1 MTSSIYPSPTTPF
14 AAPAS
19 GTDILQSDIIITRAM
34 VSPGGG
40 GTLRLL
46 FGFTLAATAAVTIF
60 NNATSKGQLNA
71 DNSSAILT
79 NGYYRFDIDVEEGD
93 NINLQ
98 ASENITAV
106 LFFRAH
112 LVQFGA

>member
-1 MTSSIYPSPTTPF
+1 
-14 AAPAS
+14 
-19 GTDILQSDIIITRAM
+19 M

-40 GTLRLL
+40 GLLRLY
-46 FGFTLAATAAVTIF
+46 FAFTLAATAAVTVF
-60 NNATSKGQLNA
+60 NNASSKGQLNA
-71 DNSSAILT
+71 DNGSSILT

-93 NINLQ
+93 VLNFQ